1 MKSLCL
7 AVVALLCLVSVS
19 HAAKFDTSFRYSTV
33 ETRHF
38 SIHYHQGLEGVAGRA
53 AGMAEDIYDKLTRE
67 FQWRPAEKT
76 QVVLIDDSDF
86 TNGLAIT
93 IPYNTIYLQVVPPGV
108 SSTLGEYDDW
118 LRTLFTHEFAHI
130 VSADP
135 ARGYSKV
142 TRTIFGKP
150 LPWMDPISVVLF
162 LVTAPPN
169 TFLPRWWHEG
179 MATWAETKYT
189 GQGRGKSSYYDMIFR
204 SAVAEDNLPTVD
216 QINGDV
222 PDWPSGH
229 LPYIYGYRLQRYIA
243 DTYGNDVAG
252 RLALGHA
259 GRFPYTIS
267 SPAKENFQGK
277 SYREVYRDMIA
288 SLRDEQSARIALL
301 SRQPFTPLT
310 TVYDQGENLAS
321 PRFSPDGIRIAFTRR
336 DPRDHTTVVV
346 TDASGRKV
354 TEFRR
359 QLSDGSLSW
368 SPDGRSIYFTQ
379 AEVTRGFDLYQ
390 DLYVHDLERDCTRR
404 LTKGERL
411 GEVQAAPDGKSFVA
425 VASSRGS
432 QNLVLLGADL
442 PGGNPVPVPLTSYSE
457 ERVSGPRFSPD
468 GRAICYVLTDN
479 AGSSTLRIYD
489 LVQKTDRPLFTVG
502 NTLAYPA
509 WAADASVIYYVS
521 DETGVF
527 NVFAYDL
534 RDGKSYQVSH
544 LLTGA
549 LQPEPAP
556 DGSRL
561 LLASYTSRGFKIAQ
575 MRIDRSEW
583 REQRGPSLPQT
594 RALPAATLQAATAPA
609 APAASAPAAPA
620 VSAVSPAP
628 TAAVSSAL
636 PVQVSQNSQSSQVLS
651 SASYTPL
658 PTLLPRFW
666 LPRLYA
672 DGPEGTVVGAFTAGA
687 DVLGYHS
694 YAVSAAYSNERKR
707 GYYTLLYNNDSFY
720 PTLTLQAHAEPF
732 LYADLY
738 QNGNDYWE
746 LNRGVSVQASIPIN
760 RLESHYRLLAGY
772 EIVDQK
778 ALSTL
783 SPDGT
788 LYGVPVFQ
796 GRRDNVFA
804 GIDFDDVL
812 KYPYSVSSEE
822 GRRISLLY
830 RYYARD
836 LGSDINL
843 SEYSATYEEYLRLPL
858 ASPRHQVLYLRLSGA
873 LADGDLQYG
882 QEAFQMGGP
891 PSDLNKFPLRG
902 YPVRSM
908 AGKYIATGTLEYRAP
923 IMYPL
928 RGFGTVPAFAEKLHG
943 ALFVDA
949 GQVWDDR
956 RSFHGDETR
965 IGAGFELRADVT
977 LGYWVKVTPALGY
990 AHGFNKGGEDQIYFT
1005 LYLGL

>member
-7 AVVALLCLVSVS
+7 AVAALLCLVSVS
-19 HAAKFDTSFRYSTV
+19 HAARIDTAFRYSTV

-38 SIHYHQGLEGVAGRA
+38 AIHYHQGLEGVARRA
-53 AGMAEDIYDKLTRE
+53 AGMAEEIHDKLTRE
-67 FQWRPAEKT
+67 FQWHPAGKT

-93 IPYNTIYLQVVPPGV
+93 IPYNTIYLEVVPPTLT
-108 SSTLGEYDDW
+108 STLGEYDDW
-118 LRTLFTHEFAHI
+118 LKTLFTHEYAHI

-142 TRTIFGKP
+142 TRAIFGKP
-150 LPWMDPISVVLF
+150 LPWMDPLSALLF
-162 LVTAPPN
+162 LSTAPPN

-204 SAVAEDNLPTVD
+204 TAVAEDNLPTVD

-222 PDWPSGH
+222 PEWPSGH
-229 LPYIYGYRLQRYIA
+229 FPYIYGYRLQRYIA
-243 DTYGNDVAG
+243 ETYGDDVAG
-252 RLALGHA
+252 KLTLGHA
-259 GRFPYTIS
+259 GRFPYTITG
-267 SPAKENFQGK
+267 PARANFGGK

-288 SLRDEQSARIALL
+288 SLKDEQSRRVAALAL
-301 SRQPFTPLT
+301 QPFTPLST
-310 TVYDQGENLAS
+310 IYDAGENLTS
-321 PRFSPDGIRIAFTRR
+321 PRFSPDGSRIAFSRR
-336 DPRDHTTVVV
+336 DPRDHTTVIV
-346 TDASGRKV
+346 TDVSGNKV
-354 TEFRR
+354 AEFRR

-379 AEVTRGFDLYQ
+379 AEVNSGFNLYQ
-390 DLYVHDLERDCTRR
+390 DLYVYDLDQGRSTR
-404 LTKGERL
+404 LTEGERL
-411 GEVQAAPDGKSFVA
+411 GDVQVSPDGKHFAA

-432 QNLVLLGADL
+432 QNIVLMAAGT
-442 PGGNPVPVPLTSYSE
+442 PGGYSPAAAITSYTE

-468 GRAICYVLTDN
+468 GRSICYVLTDN
-479 AGSSTLRIYD
+479 AGTSSLRIYD
-489 LVQKTDRPLFTVG
+489 LATKTDTPLLSAG
-502 NTLAYPA
+502 STLAYPA
-509 WAADASVIYYVS
+509 WAPDASIIYYVS

-534 RDGKSYQVSH
+534 RDRKSYQVSH
-544 LLTGA
+544 LLSGA
-549 LQPEPAP
+549 LQPDPAP

-561 LLASYTSRGFKIAQ
+561 LVAKYTSRGFKIAQ
-575 MRIDRSEW
+575 LGVDRAQW
-583 REQRGPSLPQT
+583 RERRGPALPLT
-594 RALPAATLQAATAPA
+594 RTLPAAVGQPAGASSAQPVPSPAPA
-609 APAASAPAAPA
+609 AGALSLDRPSQTSQGGQ
-620 VSAVSPAP
+620 VSTPAP
-628 TAAVSSAL
+628 YNAL
-636 PVQVSQNSQSSQVLS
+636 D
-651 SASYTPL
+651 
-658 PTLLPRFW
+658 TLAPRFW
-666 LPRLYA
+666 LPRIYA
-672 DGPEGTVVGAFTAGA
+672 DGPDGIVLGAFTAGA
-687 DVLGYHS
+687 DAVGYHS
-694 YAVSAAYSNERKR
+694 YALSAAYSSERKR
-707 GYYTLLYNNDSFY
+707 GYYSLLYNNDSFY
-720 PTLTLQAHAEPF
+720 PTLTLRAHAEPF

-746 LNRGVSVQASIPIN
+746 LNRGVSLQASIPIN

-772 EIVDQK
+772 EIVDQE
-778 ALSTL
+778 ALTPL
-783 SPDGT
+783 RPDGT

-796 GRRDNVFA
+796 GRRDNLFA
-804 GIDFDDVL
+804 GIDFDNVL

-830 RYYARD
+830 RHYARD

-843 SEYSATYEEYLRLPL
+843 SEYSATYQEYLRLPL
-858 ASPRHQVLYLRLSGA
+858 KTPRHQVVYLRFSGA
-873 LADGDLQYG
+873 LADGDLQFG
-882 QEAFQMGGP
+882 QQAFQMGGP

-908 AGKYIATGTLEYRAP
+908 AGKYVATGTLEYRSP

-928 RGFGTVPAFAEKLHG
+928 HGIGTVPAFAEKLHG

-949 GQVWDDR
+949 GQVWDDH

-965 IGAGFELRADVT
+965 VGAGVELRADVT
-977 LGYWVKVTPALGY
+977 LGYWVKVTPALGF

>member
-33 ETRHF
+33 RTEHF
-38 SIHYHQGLEGVAGRA
+38 AIHYHQGLEGVARKA
-53 AGMAEDIYDKLTRE
+53 AGMAEEIHAKLTRE
-67 FQWRPAEKT
+67 FQWQPAEKT

-93 IPYNTIYLQVVPPGV
+93 VPYNTIYLQVVPPTL

-118 LRTLFTHEFAHI
+118 LKMLFTHEYAHI

-142 TRTIFGKP
+142 TRSIFGKP
-150 LPWMDPISVVLF
+150 LPWMDPLSAVLF
-162 LVTAPPN
+162 LATAPPN

-204 SAVAEDNLPTVD
+204 TAVAEENLPTVD
-216 QINGDV
+216 QINGDM
-222 PDWPSGH
+222 PNWPSGH
-229 LPYIYGYRLQRYIA
+229 LPYIYGYRLQRYLA
-243 DTYGNDVAG
+243 ETYGDDVAG
-252 RLALGHA
+252 KLALAHA
-259 GRFPYTIS
+259 GRFPYTITR
-267 SPAKENFQGK
+267 PAKTNFEGK
-277 SYREVYRDMIA
+277 SYREVYQDMIA
-288 SLRDEQSARIALL
+288 SLKGEQSRRIAVL
-301 SRQPFTPLT
+301 SKQSFTPLT
-310 TVYDQGENLAS
+310 TIYDDGENLVS
-321 PRFSPDGIRIAFTRR
+321 PRFSPDGSRIAFTRR
-336 DPRDHTTVVV
+336 DPHDHTSVVV
-346 TDASGRKV
+346 TDASGQKV
-354 TEFRR
+354 AAFRR

-368 SPDGRSIYFTQ
+368 SPDGRSVYFTQ
-379 AEVTRGFDLYQ
+379 AEVNRGFNLYQ
-390 DLYVHDLERDCTRR
+390 DLYVYDLASNRSTR
-404 LTKGERL
+404 LTDGQRL
-411 GEVQAAPDGKSFVA
+411 GEVQVSPDGKLFAA
-425 VASSRGS
+425 VASNRGS
-432 QNLVLLGADL
+432 QNLVLLSADARGDKVA
-442 PGGNPVPVPLTSYSE
+442 PQALTAYPE
-457 ERVSGPRFSPD
+457 GRVSGPRFSPD

-479 AGSSTLRIYD
+479 AGTSSLRMYD
-489 LVQKTDRPLFTVG
+489 LVDKSDRPLFSAG
-502 NTLAYPA
+502 NTIAYPA
-509 WAADASVIYYVS
+509 WAADNSVIYYVS

-534 RDGKSYQVSH
+534 RERKSYQVTH

-561 LLASYTSRGFKIAQ
+561 LVAKYTSRGFKIAQ
-575 MRIDRSEW
+575 LRIDRSQW
-583 REQRGPSLPQT
+583 SEQRGPALPLT
-594 RALPAATLQAATAPA
+594 RALPAAAPQLASASQSDSASQSAASKPA
-609 APAASAPAAPA
+609 AAAAAP
-620 VSAVSPAP
+620 SPVEP
-628 TAAVSSAL
+628 
-636 PVQVSQNSQSSQVLS
+636 SQSSQA
-651 SASYTPL
+651 SAVDYTPL
-658 PTLLPRFW
+658 PTLAPRFW

-672 DGPEGTVVGAFTAGA
+672 DGPDGVAVGAFTAGA

-694 YAVSAAYSNERKR
+694 YAVSAAYSGERKR
-707 GYYTLLYNNDSFY
+707 GYYSLLYSNDVFY
-720 PTLTLQAHAEPF
+720 PTLTLRAHAEPF

-746 LNRGVSVQASIPIN
+746 LNQGVSLEASIPIN

-783 SPDGT
+783 QPNGT

-804 GIDFDDVL
+804 GIDFDNVL

-822 GRRISLLY
+822 GRRVSLLY
-830 RYYARD
+830 RHYSRD

-843 SEYSATYEEYLRLPL
+843 SEYSATYQEYLRLPIK
-858 ASPRHQVLYLRLSGA
+858 SPRHQVIYLRLAGA
-873 LADGDLQYG
+873 FADGDLQYG
-882 QEAFQMGGP
+882 QQAFQLGGP

-902 YPVRSM
+902 YPLRSM
-908 AGKYIATGTLEYRAP
+908 AGKYVATGTVEYRAP

-928 RGFGTVPAFAEKLHG
+928 HGVGTVPAFAEKLHC
-943 ALFVDA
+943 ALFADA

-956 RSFHGDETR
+956 RSFHADETR
-965 IGAGFELRADVT
+965 VGAGVELRADLT
-977 LGYWVKVTPALGY
+977 LGYWAKVTPALGF

>member
-1 MKSLCL
+1 MRSLCL

-19 HAAKFDTSFRYSTV
+19 HAAKFDTSFRYSTI
-33 ETRHF
+33 ETEHF
-38 SIHYHQGLEGVAGRA
+38 AIHYHQGLKGVAGKA

-93 IPYNTIYLQVVPPGV
+93 IPYNTIYLQVVPPAL

-118 LRTLFTHEFAHI
+118 LKTMFTHEFAHI
-130 VSADP
+130 VSSDP

-142 TRTIFGKP
+142 TRTVFGKP
-150 LPWMDPISVVLF
+150 LPWMDPLSVVLF

-169 TFLPRWWHEG
+169 TFMPRWWHEG
-179 MATWAETKYT
+179 MATWAESKYT
-189 GQGRGKSSYYDMIFR
+189 GQGRGKGSYYDMIFR

-243 DTYGNDVAG
+243 ETYGNDVAG

-267 SPAKENFQGK
+267 SPAKENFGGK
-277 SYREVYRDMIA
+277 TYRQVYRDMIE
-288 SLRDEQSARIALL
+288 SMQEEQTRRIAVL
-301 SRQPFTPLT
+301 SRQPFTLLT
-310 TVYDQGENLAS
+310 DVYEEGENLAA
-321 PRFSPDGIRIAFTRR
+321 PRFSPDGSRIAITRR

-346 TDASGRKV
+346 TDVSGNKV
-354 TEFRR
+354 TSFRR

-368 SPDGRSIYFTQ
+368 SPDGRRIYFTQ
-379 AEVTRGFDLYQ
+379 TEVNRGFNLYQ
-390 DLYVHDLERDCTRR
+390 DLYVHDLERDRTTR
-404 LTKGERL
+404 LTEGQRL
-411 GEVQAAPDGKSFVA
+411 GEVQVAPDGKLFAA

-432 QNLVLLGADL
+432 QNLVLLTADTQ
-442 PGGNPVPVPLTSYSE
+442 GSTVAPVPVTAYSE
-457 ERVSGPRFSPD
+457 ERVSSPRFSPD

-479 AGSSTLRIYD
+479 AGTSSLRIYD
-489 LVQKTDRPLFTVG
+489 LAQKTDRPLFSAG
-502 NTLAYPA
+502 NTVAYPA
-509 WAADASVIYYVS
+509 WAPDASVIYYVS

-534 RDGKSYQVSH
+534 RQGKSYQVSH

-549 LQPEPAP
+549 LQPEPSP

-561 LLASYTSRGFKIAQ
+561 LLAKYTSRGFKIAQ
-575 MRIDRSEW
+575 MRIDRTQWS
-583 REQRGPSLPQT
+583 EQRGPSLPLT
-594 RALPAATLQAATAPA
+594 RALPTSEQPAGVAPNEVPQSSGTSQVSEASPA
-609 APAASAPAAPA
+609 AP
-620 VSAVSPAP
+620 
-628 TAAVSSAL
+628 
-636 PVQVSQNSQSSQVLS
+636 NG
-651 SASYTPL
+651 ASYTPL

-672 DGPEGTVVGAFTAGA
+672 DSSKGTVVGAFTAGA

-694 YAVSAAYSNERKR
+694 YALSAAYSGERKR

-720 PTLTLQAHAEPF
+720 PTLTVQAHAEPF

-746 LNRGVSVQASIPIN
+746 LNQGVSVQASIPIN
-760 RLESHYRLLAGY
+760 RLESRYRLLAGY

-783 SPDGT
+783 QPGGT

-830 RYYARD
+830 RYYSRD

-843 SEYSATYEEYLRLPL
+843 SEYSAIYQEYLRLPL
-858 ASPRHQVLYLRLSGA
+858 ASPRHQVLYLRLAGA

-882 QEAFQMGGP
+882 QQAFQLGGA

-928 RGFGTVPAFAEKLHG
+928 RGIGTIPAFAEKLHG

-956 RSFHGDETR
+956 RSFHGNETR
-965 IGAGFELRADVT
+965 VGAGVELRADVT
-977 LGYWVKVTPALGY
+977 LGYWVKVTPALGF
-990 AHGFNKGGEDQIYFT
+990 AHGFNKDGEDQIYFT